1 MLTKWN
7 GNDYI
12 SWEPF
17 PLHSTDVED
26 DPGQTRMLPISKN
39 ENRIGKDVK
48 QFWYTQFE
56 SKMLWNIAKLC
67 SNHLNTQTMSLEPI
81 LTWECHD
88 LLATRYAEAC
98 YSQTGMVSLYSLSLA
113 DRESQV
119 PLDTRSLLTSAL
131 GIRNKFYYVPRRGVV
146 KSRPVFS
153 SGIDASSC

>member
-1 MLTKWN
+1 MIIYR
-7 GNDYI
+7 GSHFHYI
-12 SWEPF
+12 LRMSKM
-17 PLHSTDVED
+17 
-26 DPGQTRMLPISKN
+26 TRGRPECCLSQKMK
-39 ENRIGKDVK
+39 IGSERTSK

-98 YSQTGMVSLYSLSLA
+98 YSQTGMVSCYSLSLA

-131 GIRNKFYYVPRRGVV
+131 GIRNKLCYVPRRGVV

-153 SGIDASSC
+153 SGIDASSY